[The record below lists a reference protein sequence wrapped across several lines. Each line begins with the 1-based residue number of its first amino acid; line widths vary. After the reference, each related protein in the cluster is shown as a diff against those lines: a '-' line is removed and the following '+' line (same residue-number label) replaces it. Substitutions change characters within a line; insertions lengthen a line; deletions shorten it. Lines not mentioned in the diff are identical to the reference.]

1 MNLPTR
7 EEAKEAMAWFEP
19 NLEENIGLT
28 PDHIRSI
35 EIFKKIALAYS
46 SDSLIEAR
54 TEGEI
59 EKVLINLAE
68 KQLQAVIRTVDK
80 KGLMNTDWSDIESEG
95 GSLDFKT
102 IAHALVGKV

>member
-7 EEAKEAMAWFEP
+7 EEAREALAWFEP

-28 PDHIRSI
+28 PDHIHSI
-35 EIFKKIALAYS
+35 EVFKKIALAYTS
-46 SDSLIEAR
+46 GSLIEAR

-59 EKVLINLAE
+59 FNILHSKFL
-68 KQLQAVIRTVDK
+68 
-80 KGLMNTDWSDIESEG
+80 GLTIDDEN
-95 GSLDFKT
+95 K